1 MLLKATQASV
11 PRGHEIGFVLD
22 ATQQCADVADVSLA
36 CGSRWLQYPL
46 PTAVADRLMQ
56 DPKLKGYIFPA
67 PTPTLPYAGQQRQ
80 YNEVLMA
87 EDVSI
92 RYLLSCA
99 LYDLCTDPLGLPP
112 RGASSYQADSAP
124 LGTVPRPYHG

>member
-92 RYLLSCA
+92 RTYRRHENCCCVGSRDICTA
-99 LYDLCTDPLGLPP
+99 LKQSDSWSIC
-112 RGASSYQADSAP
+112 RGCK
-124 LGTVPRPYHG
+124 V